1 MEKKRIWLVSHYAMP
16 PRLEVRVKTIRF
28 AKILQRRGYDVT
40 LVTASTIHNSDVNL
54 IEDKSL
60 YVEREYDGLRYV
72 HIRCDG
78 YRGSGVKRILNMFQF
93 QNRFAKAMKRFA
105 KPDAIVAD
113 CNCINYRGILKYA
126 RKNKIAFVSE
136 IRDLWPLSIV
146 EYKNISASNP
156 IIRYL
161 YGQEK
166 RMYKLS
172 DAIIFS
178 MEGGKDYIRDK
189 GWEKQVD
196 LDKVFYI
203 NNRIDGDQIVSQVDT
218 DMRADGV
225 FRVVYAGSIRQVND
239 LDTVLDCA
247 KLLGET
253 HPWVRFDL
261 YGDGDQRERLEK
273 RCADEQIANVRFLG
287 SVPKEAVGGICR
299 SAQLNLINV
308 QPSGIS
314 RYGVSWNKLF
324 DYMAAG
330 RPILSTLKVRYDL
343 IDRYRCGISTEE
355 QTPQAIADAI
365 VEIAELPQ
373 QEYTQMCE
381 RARAAATD
389 FDFETLTDRL
399 EAVVQ
404 YACER
409 KEK

>member
-1 MEKKRIWLVSHYAMP
+1 
-16 PRLEVRVKTIRF
+16 
-28 AKILQRRGYDVT
+28 
-40 LVTASTIHNSDVNL
+40 
-54 IEDKSL
+54 
-60 YVEREYDGLRYV
+60 
-72 HIRCDG
+72 
-78 YRGSGVKRILNMFQF
+78 
-93 QNRFAKAMKRFA
+93 
-105 KPDAIVAD
+105 
-113 CNCINYRGILKYA
+113 
-126 RKNKIAFVSE
+126 
-136 IRDLWPLSIV
+136 
-146 EYKNISASNP
+146 
-156 IIRYL
+156 
-161 YGQEK
+161 
-166 RMYKLS
+166 MYKLS

-203 NNRIDGDQIVSQVDT
+203 NNGIDGDQIVSQVDI

-247 KLLGET
+247 KLLEKT

-273 RCADEQIANVRFLG
+273 RCSDEQIANVRFLG

-299 SAQLNLINV
+299 KAQLNLINV

-330 RPILSTLKVRYDL
+330 RPSLSTLKVRYDL

-355 QTPQAIADAI
+355 QTPKAIADAI

-373 QEYTQMCE
+373 HEYTQMCE
-381 RARAAATD
+381 RSRAAAAD
-389 FDFETLTDRL
+389 FDFEKLTDRL
-399 EAVVQ
+399 EAVVL